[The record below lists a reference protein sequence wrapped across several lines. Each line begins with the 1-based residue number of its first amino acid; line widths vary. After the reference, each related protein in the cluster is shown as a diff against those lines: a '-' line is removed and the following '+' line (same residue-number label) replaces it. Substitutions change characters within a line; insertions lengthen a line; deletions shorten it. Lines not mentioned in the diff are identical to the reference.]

1 MIWLNSIE
9 SPPALNGWGYSYTDV
24 RPDSLRS
31 METPTPFF
39 KTNSIYEI

>member
-24 RPDSLRS
+24 RPNSLRS
-31 METPTPFF
+31 VETPAPFF
-39 KTNSIYEI
+39 ITHYIYI